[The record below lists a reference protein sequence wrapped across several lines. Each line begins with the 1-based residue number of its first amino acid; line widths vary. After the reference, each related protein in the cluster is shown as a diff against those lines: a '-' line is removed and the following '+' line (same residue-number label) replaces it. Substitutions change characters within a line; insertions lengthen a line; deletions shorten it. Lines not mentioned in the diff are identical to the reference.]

1 MTNAVYKPIKGLTP
15 AIIEKAMFT
24 LTEQVEGGLGRV
36 PRIFFDAQQE
46 AFKQGKPT
54 ASPDDSKMAGNNDD
68 DIRVV
73 EQTMQPRSMV
83 EGKPKM
89 EVIEIT

>member
-1 MTNAVYKPIKGLTP
+1 MICQKLSNESD
-15 AIIEKAMFT
+15 IIEKAMFT
-24 LTEQVEGGLGRV
+24 LTEQVEGGLGTV

-54 ASPDDSKMAGNNDD
+54 ALPDDSKVAGNDD

-73 EQTMQPRSMV
+73 EQTMQPKSTDST
-83 EGKPKM
+83 GKPKM